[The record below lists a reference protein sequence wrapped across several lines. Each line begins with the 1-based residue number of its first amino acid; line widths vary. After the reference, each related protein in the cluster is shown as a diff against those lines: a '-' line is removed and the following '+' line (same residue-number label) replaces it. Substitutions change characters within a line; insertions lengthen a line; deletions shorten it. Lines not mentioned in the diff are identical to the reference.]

1 MQEVT
6 VKLTSSFSLIEFD
19 TVVHFK
25 GRIVRSKSNSIR
37 NLRKNNFEN

>member
-6 VKLTSSFSLIEFD
+6 VKLKSSLSLIEFD

-25 GRIVRSKSNSIR
+25 GKKSNSIT
-37 NLRKNNFEN
+37 NLRKNNCEN